1 MLIVP
6 ALQRR
11 VSDNEAGRLRNFHSC
26 SRRRAAGAAQ
36 DPSRR
41 WSVVTMMKDYL
52 IREGR
57 PSVIRAQGG
66 SYTDEEGIADFEA
79 LSSTFEGS
87 GGV

>member
-1 MLIVP
+1 
-6 ALQRR
+6 
-11 VSDNEAGRLRNFHSC
+11 
-26 SRRRAAGAAQ
+26 
-36 DPSRR
+36 
-41 WSVVTMMKDYL
+41 MMKDYL